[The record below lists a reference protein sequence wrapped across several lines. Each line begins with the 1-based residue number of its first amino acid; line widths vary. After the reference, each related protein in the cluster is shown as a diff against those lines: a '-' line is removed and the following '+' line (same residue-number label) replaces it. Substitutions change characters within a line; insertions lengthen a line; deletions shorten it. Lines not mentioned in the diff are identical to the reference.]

1 MEGIMATET
10 KRKQPA
16 FREPVR
22 ETDDKK
28 EKESGVP
35 TPVRPAGT
43 KDMRDPPKKWDEV
56 DQQLDESF
64 PASDPPG
71 NY

>member
-1 MEGIMATET
+1 MDS
-10 KRKQPA
+10 KRKHSA
-16 FREPVR
+16 FREAENTPKD
-22 ETDDKK
+22 TDKTT
-28 EKESGVP
+28 GVP

-56 DQQLDESF
+56 DQQNDESF